1 MSTREKWRRA
11 TGLLLVVLIL
21 CVCATP
27 QFRTFVSLP
36 AHLRLP
42 QGQAHELS
50 LGIPFSTAVPASG
63 PGLAVAGTGSPVQLA
78 AEQTGRYTLD
88 VKLFGLIPI
97 RRMTVDVV
105 PEIRVVPGGHSI
117 GVRLKSDGV
126 QIVGFAS
133 VVDEEGHTQQPGRA
147 AGLQIGDTILAID
160 GRPVRDEDHAV
171 HLFQEAGRRGRE
183 ITLTIR
189 RGDERLERRV
199 KPVREKESGRW
210 RVGLYIRDGAS
221 GVGTLTFY
229 HPPTRTFGALGHVIA
244 EGESRRP
251 FRFTEGQVTAAEV
264 VRVQKGKRAAP
275 GEKITSHPDTGS
287 RLGVIEKNTPFGIFG
302 RLHSPLKNP
311 LYAEPLPVAMA
322 SQVKEGPAEILTV
335 VDGQK
340 IDRFAVEI
348 VRLIR
353 QPTAEGKNMIVQV
366 TDPRLLEAT
375 GGIVQGMSGSPI
387 IQDGRVV
394 GAVTHVFVNDP
405 TRGYGVLIEWMLQ
418 EAGILKAEPKTEPK
432 SEQDESSL
440 REAPLPEAAR
450 AAFHLQDER
459 IDGNAGVSRTCV
471 YFRNI
476 VSRPCFCGGRTPG
489 KAWLPVGG

>member
-21 CVCATP
+21 SICATP
-27 QFRTFVSLP
+27 EFRTFVALP
-36 AHLRLP
+36 DHLRLP

-50 LGIPFSTAVPASG
+50 LGLPFSTAVPTAG
-63 PGLAVAGTGSPVQLA
+63 QGLAVGGGGAPLQLA
-78 AEQTGRYTLD
+78 AEQPGRYTLD

-117 GVRLKSDGV
+117 GVRLQSHGV
-126 QIVGFAS
+126 LVVGFAAIQ
-133 VVDEEGHTQQPGRA
+133 DEEGRVHHPGRA
-147 AGLQIGDTILAID
+147 AGLQVGDTIIAID
-160 GRPVRDEDHAV
+160 GRPVRGEEHAV
-171 HLFQEAGRRGRE
+171 HLFQEAGRRGRPV
-183 ITLTIR
+183 TLTVR
-189 RGDERLERRV
+189 RGEERLERTV
-199 KPVREKESGRW
+199 QPVQEKESGRW

-229 HPPTRTFGALGHVIA
+229 HPPTRKFGALGHVIA
-244 EGESRRP
+244 EGENRRP
-251 FRFTEGQVTAAEV
+251 FDFAHGQITAADV
-264 VRVQKGKRAAP
+264 VKIQKGKRAAP
-275 GEKITSHPDTGS
+275 GEKITSHPEAGG

-302 RLHSPLKNP
+302 RLNAPLKNP
-311 LYAEPLPVAMA
+311 LYEEPLPVAMA
-322 SQVKEGPAEILTV
+322 SQVKEGPAQILTV

-340 IDRFAVEI
+340 IERFDVEI

-353 QPTAEGKNMIVQV
+353 QPTAEGKNMIVQI

-418 EAGILKAEPKTEPK
+418 EAGILPTERDD
-432 SEQDESSL
+432 SGLREEQSSRSL
-440 REAPLPEAAR
+440 RACGVHPGRGMR
-450 AAFHLQDER
+450 A
-459 IDGNAGVSRTCV
+459 GNVCVTPTCV
-471 YFRNI
+471 
-476 VSRPCFCGGRTPG
+476 
-489 KAWLPVGG
+489 